1 MKKKEKVM
9 VVSPHFDDAILS
21 CGGMLCSDEWFDS
34 EISVIN
40 VFTEI
45 SQKKQKMSDVIAEYV
60 SEDLAISKSKVNLDM
75 CERWIATRR
84 KEELFATKTLGIKSF
99 DLGYKDAIF
108 RMVND
113 KFIYDTEEKLFL
125 GQVRENVLLEQL
137 VHQFIDICKNYS
149 ICYFPAGIGNHP
161 DHIILH
167 LIGKKIQCNHQSVRF
182 YCEIPYSKDRKEEG
196 KMYEINEVN
205 YERKIRAV
213 CEYKTQINW
222 LLKNEKNIEKIIP
235 RYEMY
240 Y

>member
-1 MKKKEKVM
+1 MSYYSEIVYWKYNYLERRINKNEKKEKVM

-137 VHQFIDICKNYS
+137 VHQFIDICKITLYVTFRLELET
-149 ICYFPAGIGNHP
+149 IL
-161 DHIILH
+161 II
-167 LIGKKIQCNHQSVRF
+167 
-182 YCEIPYSKDRKEEG
+182 
-196 KMYEINEVN
+196 
-205 YERKIRAV
+205 
-213 CEYKTQINW
+213 
-222 LLKNEKNIEKIIP
+222 
-235 RYEMY
+235 
-240 Y
+240 

>member
-1 MKKKEKVM
+1 MEKGRQV
-9 VVSPHFDDAILS
+9 
-21 CGGMLCSDEWFDS
+21 C
-34 EISVIN
+34 
-40 VFTEI
+40 
-45 SQKKQKMSDVIAEYV
+45 
-60 SEDLAISKSKVNLDM
+60 
-75 CERWIATRR
+75 
-84 KEELFATKTLGIKSF
+84 TKTLGIKSF

-167 LIGKKIQCNHQSVRF
+167 LIGKKIQCNHPSVRF